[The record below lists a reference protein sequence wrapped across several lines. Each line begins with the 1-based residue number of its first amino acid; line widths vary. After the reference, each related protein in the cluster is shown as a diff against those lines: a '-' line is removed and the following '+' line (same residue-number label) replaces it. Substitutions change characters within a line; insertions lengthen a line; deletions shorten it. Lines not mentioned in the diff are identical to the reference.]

1 MRQNRRALIGK
12 LPSVAK
18 KILNALTGIGLVL
31 FLVVHLLGNL
41 TLFSSDPGPFNSYAK
56 TLHDL
61 GWLLTAIEIAL
72 LLLFAAHI
80 ASSII
85 ITRANRKARNEGY
98 AAQAK
103 GRASATKP
111 VASRNM
117 IYSGIILG
125 AFVVWHV
132 ISFRFGPGIAEGYV
146 TEINGVASRDLY
158 AVVYEFFENPLN
170 VLLYTAVMIF
180 PRASPAPRILERLSV
195 SGRHKEKIHAACN
208 RGGLCGRGHSVR
220 RISADTVVDI
230 LCGARRVKGIVS

>member
-180 PRASPAPRILERLSV
+180 LGLHLRHGYWSAFQSLGAIKKKYMPLATAAGYMVAVILSAGFLLIPLWIYFA
-195 SGRHKEKIHAACN
+195 G
-208 RGGLCGRGHSVR
+208 RGG
-220 RISADTVVDI
+220 
-230 LCGARRVKGIVS
+230 

>member
-85 ITRANRKARNEGY
+85 VTRANRKARNEGY

-111 VASRNM
+111 AASRNM

-146 TEINGVASRDLY
+146 TEINGVVSRDLY
-158 AVVYEFFENPLN
+158 TVVYEFFESPLN
-170 VLLYTAVMIF
+170 VLLYTAAMSFLGLHLRHGYWSAFQSLGAVNKKYM
-180 PRASPAPRILERLSV
+180 PLATASGYAVAVILSAGFLLIPLW
-195 SGRHKEKIHAACN
+195 IHFAG
-208 RGGLCGRGHSVR
+208 RGG
-220 RISADTVVDI
+220 
-230 LCGARRVKGIVS
+230 

>member
-146 TEINGVASRDLY
+146 TEINGVVSRDLY

-180 PRASPAPRILERLSV
+180 LGLHLRHGYWSAFQSLGAIKKKYMPLATAAGYVVAVILSAGFLLIPLWIYFA
-195 SGRHKEKIHAACN
+195 G
-208 RGGLCGRGHSVR
+208 RGG
-220 RISADTVVDI
+220 
-230 LCGARRVKGIVS
+230 

>member
-1 MRQNRRALIGK
+1 M
-12 LPSVAK
+12 PSVAK

-180 PRASPAPRILERLSV
+180 LGLHLRHGYWSAFQSLGAIKKKYMPLATAAGYMVAVILSAGFLLIPLWIYFA
-195 SGRHKEKIHAACN
+195 G
-208 RGGLCGRGHSVR
+208 RGG
-220 RISADTVVDI
+220 
-230 LCGARRVKGIVS
+230 